1 MTCLGLAIL
10 LLLLFSSSTA
20 AASSN
25 NNPTAD
31 PSAVVLSGPCARFTV
46 LTAGMVRMER
56 GLPPFDDRATF
67 AVVNRRLSPVA
78 AFRVTR
84 HGESGTDNTTTATV
98 ITTAMLELT
107 HTYTSADA
115 PSDASSDAS
124 APACA
129 GPFAPSELR
138 IRLLVAPFT
147 TWSPPAPPAPPDAP
161 TAGHPGSS
169 VAYIGQDPMGLN
181 LNGTM
186 NYGPSFAG
194 GLDCYSSPPLCE
206 AAYRQSIGQG
216 LLSRAGFAVVNDTNA
231 TRFAS
236 GAGRR
241 GSGGGGDGG
250 DGGGGGGDSDVDG
263 GGGGSSSGGGSLD
276 SGSSDGGGS
285 GGFPWFDPSSTR
297 EANHRVSEDLYMLV
311 SGLDYT
317 GALGAWARVGGAPSL
332 PPLAALGV
340 WYSRYYPY
348 GAASYQKDVLGE
360 YAANGLPLSVGVL
373 DVPWHNIDYA
383 IADLGPDKNGSWP
396 YPDVPGTAAP
406 DAACNGWD
414 GFTFNRTLFPDPAGF
429 FEGVHAQGIKM
440 ILSVHMQNGID
451 HCQDQY
457 LAMARAVGMS
467 PEDIARNTTVA
478 CAMDDRKF

>member
-1 MTCLGLAIL
+1 M
-10 LLLLFSSSTA
+10 
-20 AASSN
+20 
-25 NNPTAD
+25 P
-31 PSAVVLSGPCARFTV
+31 VVEQQEISEQELSRRKRRAERF
-46 LTAGMVRMER
+46 
-56 GLPPFDDRATF
+56 GLPTDDASLKKMGSKVDRALGGTRSGQHSRSQPQQSGSGSQGGERF
-67 AVVNRRLSPVA
+67 GRDA
-78 AFRVTR
+78 AY
-84 HGESGTDNTTTATV
+84 G
-98 ITTAMLELT
+98 
-107 HTYTSADA
+107 
-115 PSDASSDAS
+115 
-124 APACA
+124 A
-129 GPFAPSELR
+129 G
-138 IRLLVAPFT
+138 
-147 TWSPPAPPAPPDAP
+147 APPEPTPPEP
-161 TAGHPGSS
+161 TQASH
-169 VAYIGQDPMGLN
+169 VA
-181 LNGTM
+181 
-186 NYGPSFAG
+186 
-194 GLDCYSSPPLCE
+194 SPWE
-206 AAYRQSIGQG
+206 R
-216 LLSRAGFAVVNDTNA
+216 RREEKAVT
-231 TRFAS
+231 
-236 GAGRR
+236 
-241 GSGGGGDGG
+241 SGGGGADSGRG
-250 DGGGGGGDSDVDG
+250 DGFQDRE
-263 GGGGSSSGGGSLD
+263 GSRKQAAAPTRGEDRGQRQSVLPAWLTQKQQQGAPERP